1 MDEVINDGRYDDDDE
16 ADLEERWLHPSAMK
30 HLKERKTHR
39 RKKKIFEL
47 KGERAKAVEKANLA
61 RNK

>member
-30 HLKERKTHR
+30 HLKERKTHIA
-39 RKKKIFEL
+39 KKIFEM